1 MGKQICQ
8 KNASNVLAVMEK
20 WFNGDKERMLHSPNT
35 LPFKRIQ
42 FDMESTASDI
52 DKVYHLQCQV
62 SPQDALNNTTNSASI
77 IQDQQ

>member
-42 FDMESTASDI
+42 LDMESTACDI
-52 DKVYHLQCQV
+52 DKLYHL
-62 SPQDALNNTTNSASI
+62 
-77 IQDQQ
+77 